1 MTDIRGRSRDGGISV
16 ALVHYTAPPV
26 IGGVERVLGR
36 HAVLMA
42 DAGHA
47 VRVIAGRG
55 EAPDSRIRFV
65 GIPLIDSRHPRI
77 EQMNRALNT
86 GRVPADFPDVVRA
99 LETALREALEGVD
112 VVVAHNVCSL
122 NFNLALTAALR
133 NLAVRAAAPRFILW
147 HHDLAWTSPRDRPSL
162 HDGSPWDLLK
172 AAWPDATQVVVSES
186 RRAELAALTGT
197 PPEEIVVV
205 PNGVDLAA
213 TRALE
218 PRTAEFIA
226 RTDLLGVAPLLLM
239 PARVTSRKNIESGL
253 RVVAAMRAAGR
264 PAGLVVTGPVDPH
277 RPGGRAYLER
287 LLALRHALGL
297 DAGTWFL
304 AEEMHGT
311 PTDAVVDDLYRIA
324 DALYLPSHD
333 EGFGLPILEAAVH
346 RLPIVCADLP
356 ALHDLAGD
364 AALYV
369 APDGDPATI
378 AARVLE
384 RLESDPIIVLA
395 RRIRSEYSWQAVYRQ
410 SIAPLLAPAE

>member
-1 MTDIRGRSRDGGISV
+1 MTDPGRAHEGGVSV

-47 VRVIAGRG
+47 VRVVAGRG
-55 EAPDSRIRFV
+55 EPSDPRIRFV

-77 EQMNRALNT
+77 EQLNRALDA
-86 GRVPADFPDVVRA
+86 GRVPADFPDVARA

-133 NLAVRAAAPRFILW
+133 RLAARAAAPRFILW

-162 HDGSPWDLLK
+162 HDGPPWDLLK
-172 AAWPDATQVVVSES
+172 AAWPGTTQVVVSES

-197 PPEEIVVV
+197 PAEEIVVV
-205 PNGVDLAA
+205 PNGVDVAPTWMLEPVTAELLVRSDLLAA
-213 TRALE
+213 
-218 PRTAEFIA
+218 
-226 RTDLLGVAPLLLM
+226 APLLLM
-239 PARVTSRKNIESGL
+239 PARVTPRKNIESGL
-253 RVVAAMRAAGR
+253 HVVAAMRAAGR

-277 RPGGRAYLER
+277 RPASRAYLER
-287 LLALRHALGL
+287 LLVLRHTLDL
-297 DAGTWFL
+297 DAVVWFL
-304 AEEMHGT
+304 AEEMHVT

-346 RLPIVCADLP
+346 RLPIVCSDLP

-369 APDGDPATI
+369 APDGDPAAI
-378 AARVLE
+378 AALVLE
-384 RLESDPIIVLA
+384 RLESDPILVLA
-395 RRIRSEYSWQAVYRQ
+395 RRIRSQYSWQAVYRQ
-410 SIAPLLAPAE
+410 GIAPLLAPA